1 MDDKNFINAKFHF
14 EQGINFFQKEKYSEA
29 ENEFLKSLDIVPN
42 RFSTISNLIKI
53 FIKTNQPQ
61 KLKKIISINQNY
73 YEEDDFKYGV
83 AYSKYFDGKYK
94 DSLEICKNLE
104 QKKELKSSIQDL
116 IALNF
121 KKEKNYLNFL
131 KIYKK
136 RLSQNKKNFMI
147 YFNIGCLF
155 LELGRINQA
164 YHYFKKS
171 ENLNPKDKRTL
182 WNLSLCLLTQGDLK
196 KGFDLY
202 EHRWEKENAAQKKFV
217 DIPKLKEISNIKD
230 KKILVWDEQ
239 GLGDAVHFIRFV
251 IDLSKFSSQ
260 ITLVVDSKLKDIFE
274 CFSNQI
280 KITDYKNLVI
290 ENFDYQIPI
299 CSIPKLL
306 NISKKQEINFYEIRL
321 KEKNLYDEN
330 FKSDKINIGLTWSGN
345 PNYPMDE
352 FRSINFSH
360 FKDLLDLDFIN
371 FYKLSQS
378 SKFDDEKKFKDFL
391 NFFDY
396 GNKSLLEISY
406 LMKKLDLV
414 ISTDTSII
422 HLAGSL
428 KVKSILLL
436 NYNSEWRWF
445 NDDKKTIWYP
455 TVEIIKQTQFN
466 SWENVFKTLLKRVN
480 ELKK

>member
-1 MDDKNFINAKFHF
+1 
-14 EQGINFFQKEKYSEA
+14 
-29 ENEFLKSLDIVPN
+29 
-42 RFSTISNLIKI
+42 
-53 FIKTNQPQ
+53 
-61 KLKKIISINQNY
+61 
-73 YEEDDFKYGV
+73 
-83 AYSKYFDGKYK
+83 
-94 DSLEICKNLE
+94 
-104 QKKELKSSIQDL
+104 
-116 IALNF
+116 
-121 KKEKNYLNFL
+121 
-131 KIYKK
+131 
-136 RLSQNKKNFMI
+136 
-147 YFNIGCLF
+147 
-155 LELGRINQA
+155 
-164 YHYFKKS
+164 
-171 ENLNPKDKRTL
+171 
-182 WNLSLCLLTQGDLK
+182 
-196 KGFDLY
+196 
-202 EHRWEKENAAQKKFV
+202 
-217 DIPKLKEISNIKD
+217 
-230 KKILVWDEQ
+230 
-239 GLGDAVHFIRFV
+239 
-251 IDLSKFSSQ
+251 
-260 ITLVVDSKLKDIFE
+260 
-274 CFSNQI
+274 
-280 KITDYKNLVI
+280 
-290 ENFDYQIPI
+290 
-299 CSIPKLL
+299 
-306 NISKKQEINFYEIRL
+306 
-321 KEKNLYDEN
+321 
-330 FKSDKINIGLTWSGN
+330 
-345 PNYPMDE
+345 MDE

>member
-121 KKEKNYLNFL
+121 KKEKNYLNVL

>member
-1 MDDKNFINAKFHF
+1 M
-14 EQGINFFQKEKYSEA
+14 
-29 ENEFLKSLDIVPN
+29 
-42 RFSTISNLIKI
+42 
-53 FIKTNQPQ
+53 
-61 KLKKIISINQNY
+61 
-73 YEEDDFKYGV
+73 
-83 AYSKYFDGKYK
+83 
-94 DSLEICKNLE
+94 
-104 QKKELKSSIQDL
+104 

-121 KKEKNYLNFL
+121 KKEKNYLNVL

>member
-121 KKEKNYLNFL
+121 KKEKNYLKIL

-202 EHRWEKENAAQKKFV
+202 EHRWEKENAAPKKFV

-321 KEKNLYDEN
+321 KEKNFYDEN